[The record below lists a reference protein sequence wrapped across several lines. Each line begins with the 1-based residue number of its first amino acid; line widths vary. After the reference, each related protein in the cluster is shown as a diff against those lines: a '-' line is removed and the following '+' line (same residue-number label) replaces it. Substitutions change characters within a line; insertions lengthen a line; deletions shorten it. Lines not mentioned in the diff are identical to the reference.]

1 MSTSVLSSVVLIEK
15 RVDAF
20 LQPGF
25 WKVLNHLLISAARA
39 ACSPWLVAEAFPFYS
54 HQPQN
59 TACSSGSC
67 SCRLLPWEWF
77 SRHNLWNLFHFML
90 CVWGIGHCASPPT
103 PRGPDCTGIFFLWL
117 APMQFSSK
125 VALFVFC
132 WSRDIHADY
141 VDMDPY
147 HNLVKLFK

>member
-1 MSTSVLSSVVLIEK
+1 MSASVLSSVMLIEK
-15 RVDAF
+15 TVDAF

-25 WKVLNHLLISAARA
+25 WKVLNHLLITAAS
-39 ACSPWLVAEAFPFYS
+39 SPWLVAEAFPFHS

-59 TACSSGSC
+59 IACYSR
-67 SCRLLPWEWF
+67 SCRLLSWEWL
-77 SRHNLWNLFHFML
+77 SRHNLSNLFHFILSVWAL
-90 CVWGIGHCASPPT
+90 CLPLQHQ
-103 PRGPDCTGIFFLWL
+103 RGPDYTVFFSFWL

-125 VALFVFC
+125 VTLFVLC
-132 WSRDIHADY
+132 WSRDVQVDC